1 MDITSETISDFLD
14 MYKNRPILDNA
25 GGMNSQ
31 HCFWVWYYLTKIQP
45 EVVIESGIWYGQSTW
60 LIEQICPKARIIS
73 IDPRLDFRRYIS
85 PRIEYTTLDF
95 NQHDW
100 TAILGESCKKT
111 LAFIDDHQDNFKRL
125 QHGYKHK
132 IPHMMFEDN
141 YPTRH
146 GDVLSLKKILSNNWY
161 IMNVN
166 GKKTR
171 QIVPFHYKNK
181 VLEFCVYNECPPVYL
196 DSLKTRW
203 NDTFVEHN
211 CKPPIFTELT
221 EDLELFK
228 TDQLGYTFIA
238 YVQLK
243 V

>member
-1 MDITSETISDFLD
+1 MDITSQTITDFLD

-60 LIEQICPKARIIS
+60 LIEQVCPNARIIS

-85 PRIEYTTLDF
+85 PRVEYTTLDF

-125 QHGYKHK
+125 QHAHKHK
-132 IPHMMFEDN
+132 IPHMMFEDKEFRLN
-141 YPTRH
+141 FE
-146 GDVLSLKKILSNNWY
+146 Y
-161 IMNVN
+161 IY
-166 GKKTR
+166 
-171 QIVPFHYKNK
+171 I
-181 VLEFCVYNECPPVYL
+181 YNEKTF
-196 DSLKTRW
+196 SLKTY
-203 NDTFVEHN
+203 
-211 CKPPIFTELT
+211 K
-221 EDLELFK
+221 LFS
-228 TDQLGYTFIA
+228 
-238 YVQLK
+238 
-243 V
+243 